1 MAPGLSA
8 FVWSLY
14 ATLRN
19 AILQNRQLRFATQIE
34 SSADYTI
41 SMNRLR
47 MIPWS
52 RAAAEI
58 AIIVVGILLAF
69 WLEAWWETNKEGDF
83 RQTLLSSVLEELR
96 QTQTSLNW
104 QEPFL
109 TAIRESARQLVIAS
123 NDTESILSD
132 REIDKLLYEIC
143 FYENGASLVTPE
155 LTAVISGGHL
165 SLVHDNQLR
174 ILLSSWPARLEAHKR
189 NLSADFDFFN
199 NTQVKYLMHNAELRQ
214 IYIASNSTPGLPQT
228 WPIEDV
234 EIDGLVSHADMIHDR
249 EFRNIVTERINLLS
263 VILDA
268 GNQLQNLRD
277 NVAKMIDGVERELRR

>member
-1 MAPGLSA
+1 
-8 FVWSLY
+8 
-14 ATLRN
+14 
-19 AILQNRQLRFATQIE
+19 
-34 SSADYTI
+34 
-41 SMNRLR
+41 

-143 FYENGASLVTPE
+143 FYENGASLVMPE

-165 SLVHDNQLR
+165 SLVNDNQLR

-199 NTQVKYLMHNAELRQ
+199 NTQ
-214 IYIASNSTPGLPQT
+214 
-228 WPIEDV
+228 D
-234 EIDGLVSHADMIHDR
+234 
-249 EFRNIVTERINLLS
+249 
-263 VILDA
+263 
-268 GNQLQNLRD
+268 
-277 NVAKMIDGVERELRR
+277 